1 MKGTIQEFVFEI
13 VVDKKLVPK
22 EVLETG
28 DQKLYSYSTCT
39 SSVTLPLNQVIWSLW
54 SCLPGILWVLLHC
67 SDLLSMINGMLPS
80 PTIHFLA
87 NSIQLHSAN
96 IQHKYE
102 IAMKLINYF
111 SNLCHQRQLMQ
122 LQHFQCLFGRQQK
135 KLLYT
140 SKISNFILLIVQFK
154 SPAGY

>member
-67 SDLLSMINGMLPS
+67 SDLLSMINGMMPS

-87 NSIQLHSAN
+87 NSI
-96 IQHKYE
+96 
-102 IAMKLINYF
+102 
-111 SNLCHQRQLMQ
+111 
-122 LQHFQCLFGRQQK
+122 
-135 KLLYT
+135 
-140 SKISNFILLIVQFK
+140 
-154 SPAGY
+154 